1 MNFHKLLDRQIKK
14 HFGNE
19 SLTDSKLQAFLSAVN
34 TSYLSFERDKRLMD
48 HAFSVSENEY
58 DEVQGDLIA
67 EINIRNESLEKLKRT
82 IRALSPDIEFDKE
95 ESNEDLLKI
104 AEILENQ
111 ILETNRIR
119 AKLELFKNIIDS
131 SSDAIQVAYES
142 GRMFYINK
150 SSSER
155 IGIPMDKIKDFSVSD
170 IEKMFHDDPDEWSKH
185 IKLLK
190 QQNQLL
196 LEGTTINKTT
206 GKTIPTE
213 VTVKYVETGENS
225 LVIAISR
232 DISER
237 KEHDKLFK
245 LQEEK
250 YRNIISNMNL
260 GLLEV
265 DNDDAIVFCNSSFER
280 MSGFPINQMIGKQAK
295 DLFMEGNE
303 KLVIDDKNKSRQK
316 GKSDSYEIQVLNKNR
331 ENKWWLISGAP
342 NFNDD
347 GKIIGS
353 IGIHLDITEQKKL
366 EQELEIAYQKSKQ
379 AAEAKE
385 AFLAN
390 MSHEIRT
397 PLNAIIG
404 MIREMGREELSQKQK
419 GFLGRTDSAA
429 NHLLSIVNS
438 ILDMSK
444 IEAGEFQLEEE
455 NFSLPTLLN
464 NIESILKGK
473 AIQKKLDFHN
483 FIDPKIG
490 KAHLGDASRL
500 RQIFINLLDN
510 SIKFT
515 DEGSIQMKTEM
526 LFQNAFLQKIRF
538 TIRDTGIGMEQ
549 DYLQQ
554 IFTKFSQAEKS
565 TSRRFGGT
573 GLGMP
578 ITKELIQ
585 IMGGDIQIES
595 EKEVG
600 TTVYIELSLPL
611 GDSEQLQPDKLVAKK
626 DALKDTKVLLVE
638 DNEMNRF
645 VALQSLQ
652 YLGCIT
658 EEAENG
664 LIALEKMKQNEFD
677 IILMDIQMPEMDG
690 VMTTQNI
697 REQLQLNMPII
708 ALTANAF
715 KENIDLYLKIGMND
729 YVTKPFEEY
738 KLFQAIAKAIN
749 LDFIQ
754 KRTQEARKKIEKE
767 ATQLYDLSKLQEL
780 SHGNEDFVNK
790 MVLIFKESLLISLAE
805 MRIAL
810 ENSDYETIG
819 NIAHKLK
826 PSIENMGIFRL
837 NGVAKE
843 IEITCKSKE
852 INQPILNPKI
862 DFFLSEL
869 DKVLS
874 QLN

>member
-34 TSYLSFERDKRLMD
+34 SSYLSFERDKHLME

-58 DEVQGDLIA
+58 DIVQHDLIS

-82 IRALSPDIEFDKE
+82 IRALSPEIQFIKE
-95 ESNEDLLKI
+95 ESNEDLLQI

-111 ILETNRIR
+111 ILETNQVR

-131 SSDAIQVAYES
+131 SSDAIQVAYET
-142 GRMFYINK
+142 GKMFYINK

-155 IGIPMDKIKDFSVSD
+155 IGIPMDKIRDFSVSD
-170 IEKMFHDDPDEWSKH
+170 IEKMFHDNPDEWLKH
-185 IKLLK
+185 VEQIKH
-190 QQNQLL
+190 QNELL

-213 VTVKYVETGENS
+213 VTVKHVEIGENS

-232 DISER
+232 DITER

-265 DNDDAIVFCNSSFER
+265 DNDDGIVFCNSSFER
-280 MSGFPINQMIGKQAK
+280 MSGFTINQMIGKQAK

-303 KLVIDDKNKSRQK
+303 KLVIDDKNRRRQK
-316 GKSDSYEIQVLNKNR
+316 GKSDSYEIQVLNKDR

-347 GKIIGS
+347 GEIIGS

-366 EQELEIAYQKSKQ
+366 EQELEIAYRKTKQ

-419 GFLGRTDSAA
+419 GFLSRTDSAA

-444 IEAGEFQLEEE
+444 IEAGEFQLDEET
-455 NFSLPTLLN
+455 FSMPTLLN

-483 FIDPKIG
+483 FIDPQIS
-490 KAHLGDASRL
+490 KAHVGDASRL

-510 SIKFT
+510 AIKFT
-515 DEGSIQMKTEM
+515 EKGSVTLKTES
-526 LFQNAFLQKIRF
+526 LFENTFLQKIRF
-538 TIRDTGIGMEQ
+538 TIHDTGIGMDQ
-549 DYLQQ
+549 AYLQQ

-585 IMGGDIQIES
+585 IMGGNIEIES
-595 EKEVG
+595 EKDTG
-600 TTVYIELSLPL
+600 TTVYIDLTLPI
-611 GDSEQLQPDKLVAKK
+611 GDINQLQSDKLIAEKN
-626 DALKDTKVLLVE
+626 ALIGTKVLLVE

-652 YLGCIT
+652 YFGCST
-658 EEAENG
+658 QEAENG
-664 LIALEKMKQNEFD
+664 LIALEKLKQHKFD
-677 IILMDIQMPEMDG
+677 VILMDIQMPEMDG

-697 REQLQLNMPII
+697 REVLHLDVPII
-708 ALTANAF
+708 AVTANAF
-715 KENIDLYLKIGMND
+715 KEDIDLYLSIGMND
-729 YVTKPFEEY
+729 YVTKPFDEY
-738 KLFQAIAKAIN
+738 KLFLAIAKAI
-749 LDFIQ
+749 DQETSQ
-754 KRTQEARKKIEKE
+754 KKSAETRLAIPEDDTR
-767 ATQLYDLSKLQEL
+767 LYDVSKLREL
-780 SHGNEDFVNK
+780 SHGNEEFVQK
-790 MVLIFKESLLISLAE
+790 MIGIFKENLPASLKE
-805 MRIAL
+805 MQIAL
-810 ENSDYETIG
+810 GKSDYQTIASV
-819 NIAHKLK
+819 AHKLK
-826 PSIENMGIFRL
+826 PSIENMGIHRL
-837 NGVAKE
+837 DGVARE
-843 IEITCKSKE
+843 IEMNCKTE
-852 INQPILNPKI
+852 NINKTELEKKVE
-862 DFFLSEL
+862 FFLSEL
-869 DKVLS
+869 EKVLYK
-874 QLN
+874 L